1 MMVPIYLQSRG
12 RLIRLGKASVGG
24 ASSLELD
31 VPLPSMPE
39 KVLINPYHDV
49 LARNVSIRRQ

>member
-1 MMVPIYLQSRG
+1 M
-12 RLIRLGKASVGG
+12 
-24 ASSLELD
+24 ELD
-31 VPLPSMPE
+31 VSLPSMPE